1 MKKFLLLLLTVATF
15 AIASAQTRTVT
26 GTVISA
32 DDNEPLAGASILP
45 IGGGMG
51 TSTDV
56 DGKFTLKVNSNVHKI
71 RVTFV
76 GMHTLEVDITN
87 EPMLIKMASSD
98 SSLDEVMVVAYGT
111 AKKSAF
117 TGSATVIN
125 AEEIEQSQVTNAL
138 NALQG
143 KAAGTQIYNQSGQP
157 GSGPS
162 SIVIRGISSLNAGN
176 DPLIVLDGVP
186 YGCSITNLNTNDI
199 ESMTILK
206 DAASNA
212 LYGARGANGV
222 ILITTKKAKAGSNAI
237 VTLDAKWGQN
247 SRAVQDYNTIQN
259 PRLYMETYYTSLYN
273 YFTTEQ
279 GMTPNQAWQAAN
291 NNLINSS
298 DYGLGYQ
305 PFTYPSNEF
314 FIGRNG
320 KVNPAATLGNMVSY
334 NGMDYFIT
342 SDDWLAETYNK
353 SLRQEYMCQYLIHL
367 STQTFMLLLVTS
379 TTRVSSP
386 IQTMSVSQVA

>member
-1 MKKFLLLLLTVATF
+1 
-15 AIASAQTRTVT
+15 
-26 GTVISA
+26 
-32 DDNEPLAGASILP
+32 
-45 IGGGMG
+45 
-51 TSTDV
+51 
-56 DGKFTLKVNSNVHKI
+56 
-71 RVTFV
+71 
-76 GMHTLEVDITN
+76 MHTLEVDITN

-186 YGCSITNLNTNDI
+186 YGGSITNLNTNDI

-353 SLRQEYMCQYLIHL
+353 SLRQEYN
-367 STQTFMLLLVTS
+367 V
-379 TTRVSSP
+379 
-386 IQTMSVSQVA
+386 SVSNSSQYTNFYASIGYLNNEGIIANTNYERFTGRLNADSQVKSWLKVGGNLAYAHTNNNAMSSDGSTSSVANPLAIATTIAPIYPMYIRDGKGQIMR